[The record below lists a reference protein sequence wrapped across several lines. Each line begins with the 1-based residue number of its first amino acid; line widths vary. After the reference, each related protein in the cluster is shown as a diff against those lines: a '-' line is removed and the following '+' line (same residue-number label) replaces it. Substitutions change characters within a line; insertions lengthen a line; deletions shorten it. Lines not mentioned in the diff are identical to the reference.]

1 MGINLLDHG
10 FQGFF
15 WSDRDPFSHGLF
27 GILTALRRFKHFFQK
42 EMTCLG
48 GSIPAIASALST
60 SQDEESR
67 EHKMEKRLKSKP
79 WGKSWKETNMF
90 SSQVFSSSLL

>member
-27 GILTALRRFKHFFQK
+27 GILTALRRFKHFFK
-42 EMTCLG
+42 
-48 GSIPAIASALST
+48 
-60 SQDEESR
+60 
-67 EHKMEKRLKSKP
+67 KR
-79 WGKSWKETNMF
+79 
-90 SSQVFSSSLL
+90 